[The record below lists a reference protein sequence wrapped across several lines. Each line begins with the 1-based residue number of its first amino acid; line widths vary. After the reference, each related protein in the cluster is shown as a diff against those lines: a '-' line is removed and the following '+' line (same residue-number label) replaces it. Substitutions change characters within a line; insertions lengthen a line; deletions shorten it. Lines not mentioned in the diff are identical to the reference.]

1 MPRQP
6 QFPRYPTKPHKTGQA
21 RIKIQGRTYWLGLFG
36 SKESHAKHHH
46 LMGEWLAGRL
56 VSGSQQG
63 QAAAKTAACQLP
75 PLTGSTIADML
86 AGWWTWANRTQRNE
100 GGELRKEVLN
110 MGYSFKPL
118 KRLHGHLTPA
128 EFDASTFRKH
138 QGELASGAWLTAAER
153 AQRQSQGRPIGWCRN
168 LVNRAT
174 SRIKLLFDWAETEKY
189 APEGHAARLA
199 KVRGISE
206 NEHGVRVTDEV
217 PPVPEDVMQATLP
230 HLQPIPRDVIELL
243 LLTGARPD
251 EILKLRPC
259 DLNRSGT
266 VELARG
272 FKVELGAGVW
282 AYQPRRHKTRHKGHK
297 RVVLFGPRA
306 QAILTRYLDR
316 PLDAFLF
323 SPAES
328 IALWRAAQ
336 RQARRTPV
344 QPSQMDRSRPGARRP
359 GARYPTHALSVAVE
373 RAAERAGVAH
383 WHPNQLRHLA
393 ATRLAQEFSPEV
405 ARIVLGHASAKM
417 TATYALPSF
426 GQAADAMKEVG

>member
-1 MPRQP
+1 MPRVP
-6 QFPRYPTKPHKTGQA
+6 RFPPYPKKAHTGSGQA
-21 RIKIQGRTYWLGLFG
+21 RVRLPGHQKLTYLGVFG
-36 SKESHAKHHH
+36 SKESWAKYHH
-46 LMGEWLAGRL
+46 LLSEWTAGRL
-56 VSGSQQG
+56 KKDQP
-63 QAAAKTAACQLP
+63 AAPVTPPACA
-75 PLTGSTIADML
+75 STIADML
-86 AGWWTWANRTQRNE
+86 AAWWTWAQQTQRNE
-100 GGELRKEVLN
+100 GGELRKEVVN

-118 KRLHGHLTPA
+118 RRLHGDKTPA

-153 AQRQSQGRPIGWCRN
+153 AQRQREGRPIGWCRN

-174 SRIKLLFDWAETEKY
+174 SRIKLLFDWAECEKF

-217 PPVPEDVMQATLP
+217 PPVPEEVMAATLP

-259 DLNRSGT
+259 DINRSGT

-383 WHPNQLRHLA
+383 WSPYMLRHLA
-393 ATRLAQEFSPEV
+393 ATRMVEEFGME
-405 ARIVLGHASAKM
+405 ATMALLGHKHAK
-417 TATYALPSF
+417 TLAVYALPALK
-426 GQAADAMKEVG
+426 AASEAAKEAG